1 MAKQLLFK
9 SEARQALVKG
19 VDQLANA
26 VTITLG
32 PRGQNVAL
40 AKSFGAPTVTDD
52 GVTVAKEI
60 ELKDPYENMG
70 AQLVKEVAEKTKD
83 VAGDGTTTATLLT
96 QYIIHEGLKHVT
108 SGVNPTHLRKGIDKG
123 VEAVVE
129 EIKKSSKMVKDKK
142 SIGQVATVAASNDVS
157 VGDLIADAMGKVG
170 ENGVITI
177 EEGKTAE
184 THLDMVE
191 GMQFDRGYL
200 SPYFITNAEK
210 MEVALEDPYI
220 LFHDKKISN
229 MKDFLPL
236 LEKVANTGKPFLL
249 ICEDVEGEALATL
262 VVNKIRGTLKCAA
275 VKAPGFGDRRK
286 AMLED
291 IAVLTGGQVIAEDL
305 GLKLEKVDI
314 SMLGKAK
321 RVRIDNENTT
331 IIEGQGS
338 HEKIEG
344 RIAQIKL
351 QRDETD
357 SDYDREKLEER
368 LAKLAGGVAVINV
381 GAATEAE
388 MKTNKA
394 RIEDAVAATR
404 AATEEGIV
412 AGGGVTLL
420 RAISAIE
427 KLKGAN
433 TDEQIGIN
441 IIKNSLKEPLRKIAE
456 NAGLEGGVVAEKV
469 MNKEGAYGFNAETGK
484 YEDLIAAGVIDPA
497 KVVRTT
503 IENAASIAS
512 LILTTEALVTDIPEE
527 KGAGAGAPGMGMPPG
542 GMGGM
547 PQY

>member
-1 MAKQLLFK
+1 MPKQLLFK
-9 SEARQALVKG
+9 SEARQALARG
-19 VDQLANA
+19 VDQLADA

-32 PRGQNVAL
+32 PKGQNVAL
-40 AKSFGAPTVTDD
+40 SRSFGSPTVTDD

-96 QYIIHEGLKHVT
+96 QCIIREGLKHVMA
-108 SGVNPTHLRKGIDKG
+108 GVNPTHLRKGMEKA
-123 VEAVVE
+123 VKAVVE
-129 EIKKSSKMVKDKK
+129 EIKKTSKMVKDKK

-157 VGDLIADAMGKVG
+157 VGDLIADAMDRVG

-184 THLDMVE
+184 TNLEMVE

-200 SPYFITNAEK
+200 SPYFVTNAEK
-210 MEVALEDPYI
+210 MEVVLEDAYI
-220 LFHDKKISN
+220 LLHDKKISN
-229 MKDFLPL
+229 VKDILPL
-236 LEKVANTGKPFLL
+236 LEKVANTGRSFL
-249 ICEDVEGEALATL
+249 IIAEDLEGEALATL

-286 AMLED
+286 SMLED
-291 IAVLTGGQVIAEDL
+291 IATLTGGQVIAEDL
-305 GLKLEKVDI
+305 GLKLESIDI
-314 SMLGKAK
+314 SMLGQTK

-331 IIEGQGS
+331 IIEGKGKRK
-338 HEKIEG
+338 EIEA

-404 AATEEGIV
+404 AAVEEGIV
-412 AGGGVTLL
+412 PGGGVTLL
-420 RAISAIE
+420 RIAPALE
-427 KLKGAN
+427 KLKAEN
-433 TDEQIGIN
+433 IDEQIGIN
-441 IIKNSLKEPLRKIAE
+441 IIKNSLKAPLRKIAE
-456 NAGLEGGVVAEKV
+456 NAGLEGGVVIEKV
-469 MNKEGAYGFNAETGK
+469 MGKGAGYGLNAETGK
-484 YEDLIAAGVIDPA
+484 YENLIEAGVIDPA
-497 KVVRTT
+497 KVVRAT
-503 IENAASIAS
+503 IQNASSIAN
-512 LILTTEALVTDIPEE
+512 LILTTEALVADMPEKKE
-527 KGAGAGAPGMGMPPG
+527 KAPTG
-542 GMGGM
+542 GY
-547 PQY
+547 PSEY

>member
-1 MAKQLLFK
+1 MPKQLLFK

-32 PRGQNVAL
+32 PKGQNVAL
-40 AKSFGAPTVTDD
+40 AKSFGSPTVTDD

-108 SGVNPTHLRKGIDKG
+108 AGVNPTHLRKGIHKA

-129 EIKKSSKMVKDKK
+129 EIKKRSKMVKDKK
-142 SIGQVATVAASNDVS
+142 LIGQVATVAASNDPT
-157 VGDLIADAMGKVG
+157 VGDWIAEAMEKVG

-220 LFHDKKISN
+220 LLHDKKISN

-236 LEKVANTGKPFLL
+236 LEKVANTGKSFLL

-286 AMLED
+286 AMLDD
-291 IAVLTGGQVIAEDL
+291 IAILTGGQVIAEDL

-388 MKTNKA
+388 MKANKA

-404 AATEEGIV
+404 AAAEEGIV

-420 RAISAIE
+420 RAISAVE

-433 TDEQIGIN
+433 TDEQIGID

-469 MNKEGAYGFNAETGK
+469 INKEGAYGFNAETGQ

-503 IENAASIAS
+503 IENAASIAT
-512 LILTTEALVTDIPEE
+512 LILTTEALVADIPEE

-542 GMGGM
+542 GM

>member
-1 MAKQLLFK
+1 MPKQLLFR

-19 VDQLANA
+19 VDQLADA

-32 PRGQNVAL
+32 PKGQNVAL
-40 AKSFGAPTVTDD
+40 AKSFGSPTVTDD
-52 GVTVAKEI
+52 GVTVAKDI
-60 ELKDPYENMG
+60 ELKDPYENVG

-96 QYIIHEGLKHVT
+96 QVLIREGLKHVMA
-108 SGVNPTHLRKGIDKG
+108 GVNPTHLRKGMEK
-123 VEAVVE
+123 AVKVVVD
-129 EIKKSSKMVKDKK
+129 EIKKTSKMVKDKK
-142 SIGQVATVAASNDVS
+142 SIGQVATVAASNDPA
-157 VGDLIADAMGKVG
+157 VGDLIADAMEKVG

-184 THLDMVE
+184 TTLEMVE

-200 SPYFITNAEK
+200 SPYFITNPDK
-210 MEVALEDPYI
+210 MEVNLEDVHI
-220 LFHDKKISN
+220 LLHDKKISN
-229 MKDFLPL
+229 MKDLLPL
-236 LEKVANTGKPFLL
+236 LEKVANTGNSFLL
-249 ICEDVEGEALATL
+249 IGEDVEGEALATL

-291 IAVLTGGQVIAEDL
+291 IATLTGGMVIAEER
-305 GLKLEKVDI
+305 GMKLENVDI
-314 SMLGKAK
+314 SRLGKAK
-321 RVRIDNENTT
+321 RIKIDNENTT
-331 IIEGQGS
+331 IIEGQGDPK
-338 HEKIEG
+338 EIEA

-351 QRDETD
+351 QKEETD

-404 AATEEGIV
+404 AAVEEGIV
-412 AGGGVTLL
+412 AGGGVALVRTY
-420 RAISAIE
+420 AAVD
-427 KLKGAN
+427 KLKGQN
-433 TDEQIGIN
+433 HDEQIGIN
-441 IIKNSLKEPLRKIAE
+441 IVRDSLKEPLRKIAE
-456 NAGLEGGVVAEKV
+456 NTGVEGGVVAEKV
-469 MNKEGAYGFNAETGK
+469 MSKEGNWGFNAETLK
-484 YEDLIAAGVIDPA
+484 YEDLVAAGVIDPA

-503 IENAASIAS
+503 IENASSIAS
-512 LILTTEALVTDIPEE
+512 LILTTDAVVTDIPEE
-527 KGAGAGAPGMGMPPG
+527 KEKGGMPPG
-542 GMGGM
+542 GGGYPP

>member
-9 SEARQALVKG
+9 SEAKQALIRG

-32 PRGQNVAL
+32 PKGQNVAL
-40 AKSFGAPTVTDD
+40 AKSFGSPTVTDD

-60 ELKDPYENMG
+60 ELKDPYENVG
-70 AQLVKEVAEKTKD
+70 AQLIKEVAEKTKD
-83 VAGDGTTTATLLT
+83 VAGDGTTTATLLA

-108 SGVNPTHLRKGIDKG
+108 AGVNPTRLKRGMDKA
-123 VEAVVE
+123 VEVVVN
-129 EIKKSSKMVKDKK
+129 EIKKQSKTVKDRN
-142 SIGQVATVAASNDVS
+142 SISQVAAVAASNNPEIGELV
-157 VGDLIADAMGKVG
+157 ADAMEKVG

-177 EEGKTAE
+177 EEGKTAKTE
-184 THLDMVE
+184 VELVE

-200 SPYFITNAEK
+200 SPYFITNADR
-210 MEVALEDPYI
+210 MEVVLEDVYI
-220 LFHDKKISN
+220 LLHDKKISN
-229 MKDFLPL
+229 VKDILPI
-236 LEKVANTGKPFLL
+236 LEKVAQTGKSLL
-249 ICEDVEGEALATL
+249 VVAEDVEGEALATL

-291 IAVLTGGQVIAEDL
+291 IAILTGGQVIAEDL
-305 GLKLEKVDI
+305 GIKLENVDI
-314 SMLGKAK
+314 SMLGRAK

-331 IIEGQGS
+331 IIEGQGDKK
-338 HEKIEG
+338 KIED

-404 AATEEGIV
+404 AAVEEGIV
-412 AGGGVTLL
+412 PGGGTALI
-420 RAISAIE
+420 RAIPAVDAI
-427 KLKGAN
+427 K
-433 TDEQIGIN
+433 TDDPDEQIGIR
-441 IIKNSLKEPLRKIAE
+441 IIRNALREPVRKIAE
-456 NAGLEGGVVAEKV
+456 NAGLEGGVVAEEV
-469 MNKEGAYGFNAETGK
+469 MKKEGSVGFNAETGK
-484 YEDLIAAGVIDPA
+484 YEDLIAAGIIDPA
-497 KVVRTT
+497 KVVRCT
-503 IENAASIAS
+503 IQNAASIAS
-512 LILTTEALVTDIPEE
+512 LILTTDAVVTEIPEE
-527 KGAGAGAPGMGMPPG
+527 KKSSGPGNYPP
-542 GMGGM
+542 
-547 PQY
+547 PEY

>member
-1 MAKQLLFK
+1 MPKQLLFG

-19 VDQLANA
+19 VDQLADA

-32 PRGQNVAL
+32 PKGQNVAL
-40 AKSFGAPTVTDD
+40 AKSFGSPTVTDD

-60 ELKDPYENMG
+60 ELKDPYENVG

-96 QYIIHEGLKHVT
+96 QFLIHEGLKHVMA
-108 SGVNPTHLRKGIDKG
+108 GVNPTHLRKGMEK
-123 VEAVVE
+123 AVKLVVD
-129 EIKKSSKMVKDKK
+129 EIKKTSKMVKDKK
-142 SIGQVATVAASNDVS
+142 SIGQVATVAASNDPD
-157 VGDLIADAMGKVG
+157 VGDLIADAMEKVG

-184 THLDMVE
+184 TTLEMVE

-200 SPYFITNAEK
+200 SPYFITNPDK
-210 MEVALEDPYI
+210 MEVNLEDVHI
-220 LFHDKKISN
+220 LLHDKKISN
-229 MKDFLPL
+229 MKDLLPL
-236 LEKVANTGKPFLL
+236 LEKVANTGNSFLL
-249 ICEDVEGEALATL
+249 IGEDVEGEALATL

-291 IAVLTGGQVIAEDL
+291 IAALTGGMVIAEER
-305 GLKLEKVDI
+305 GMKLENVDI
-314 SMLGKAK
+314 SRLGRAK
-321 RVRIDNENTT
+321 RIKIDNENTT
-331 IIEGQGS
+331 IIEGQGDPK
-338 HEKIEG
+338 EIEA

-351 QRDETD
+351 QKEETD

-404 AATEEGIV
+404 AAVEEGIV
-412 AGGGVTLL
+412 AGGGVALVRTY
-420 RAISAIE
+420 AAVD
-427 KLKGAN
+427 KLKGEN
-433 TDEQIGIN
+433 HDEQIGIN
-441 IIKNSLKEPLRKIAE
+441 IVRNSLKAPLRKIAE
-456 NAGLEGGVVAEKV
+456 NTGVEGGVVVEKV
-469 MNKEGAYGFNAETGK
+469 MSKEGNWGFNAETLK
-484 YEDLIAAGVIDPA
+484 YEDLVAAGVIDPA

-503 IENAASIAS
+503 IENASSIA
-512 LILTTEALVTDIPEE
+512 T
-527 KGAGAGAPGMGMPPG
+527 
-542 GMGGM
+542 
-547 PQY
+547 

>member
-9 SEARQALVKG
+9 SEAKQALIRG
-19 VDQLANA
+19 VDQLADA

-32 PRGQNVAL
+32 PKGQNVAL
-40 AKSFGAPTVTDD
+40 AKSFGSPTVTDD

-60 ELKDPYENMG
+60 ELKDPYENVG
-70 AQLVKEVAEKTKD
+70 AQLIKEVAEKTKD
-83 VAGDGTTTATLLT
+83 VAGDGTTTATLLA

-108 SGVNPTHLRKGIDKG
+108 AGVNPTRLKRGMDKA
-123 VEAVVE
+123 VEVVVN
-129 EIKKSSKMVKDKK
+129 EIKKQSKTVKDRK
-142 SIGQVATVAASNDVS
+142 SISQVAAVAASNNPEIGELV
-157 VGDLIADAMGKVG
+157 ADAMEKVG

-177 EEGKTAE
+177 EEGKTAKTE
-184 THLDMVE
+184 VELVE

-200 SPYFITNAEK
+200 SPYFITNADR
-210 MEVALEDPYI
+210 MEVVLEDVYI
-220 LFHDKKISN
+220 LLHDKKISN
-229 MKDFLPL
+229 VKDILPI
-236 LEKVANTGKPFLL
+236 LEKVAQTGKSLL
-249 ICEDVEGEALATL
+249 VVAEDVEGEALATL

-291 IAVLTGGQVIAEDL
+291 IAILTGGQVIAEDL
-305 GLKLEKVDI
+305 GIKLENVDI
-314 SMLGKAK
+314 SMLGRAK

-331 IIEGQGS
+331 IIEGQGDKK
-338 HEKIEG
+338 KIED

-404 AATEEGIV
+404 AAVEEGIV
-412 AGGGVTLL
+412 PGGGTALI
-420 RAISAIE
+420 RAIPAVDAI
-427 KLKGAN
+427 K
-433 TDEQIGIN
+433 TDDPDEQIGIR
-441 IIKNSLKEPLRKIAE
+441 IIRNALKEPVRKIAE
-456 NAGLEGGVVAEKV
+456 NAGLEGGVVAEEV
-469 MNKEGAYGFNAETGK
+469 MKKEGSVGFNAETGK

-497 KVVRTT
+497 KVVRST
-503 IENAASIAS
+503 IQNAASIAS
-512 LILTTEALVTDIPEE
+512 LILTTDAVVTEIPEE
-527 KGAGAGAPGMGMPPG
+527 KKSSGPGNYPP
-542 GMGGM
+542 
-547 PQY
+547 PEY

>member
-32 PRGQNVAL
+32 PKGQNVAL
-40 AKSFGAPTVTDD
+40 AKSFGSPTVTDD

-83 VAGDGTTTATLLT
+83 IAGDGTTTATLLT

-108 SGVNPTHLRKGIDKG
+108 AGVNPTHLRKGIHKAVG
-123 VEAVVE
+123 AVVE
-129 EIKKSSKMVKDKK
+129 EIKKRSKMVKDKK
-142 SIGQVATVAASNDVS
+142 SIGQVATVAASNDAS
-157 VGDLIADAMGKVG
+157 VGDLIADAMEKVG

-210 MEVALEDPYI
+210 MEVVLEDPYI

-236 LEKVANTGKPFLL
+236 LEKVANTGKSFLL

-331 IIEGQGS
+331 IIEGQGP

-404 AATEEGIV
+404 AAVEEGIV

-420 RAISAIE
+420 RAVSALE

-433 TDEQIGIN
+433 TDEQIGID
-441 IIKNSLKEPLRKIAE
+441 IVKNSLKEPLRKIAE

-469 MNKEGAYGFNAETGK
+469 INKEGAYGFNAETGE

-503 IENAASIAS
+503 IENAASIAT
-512 LILTTEALVTDIPEE
+512 LILTTEALVADIPEE
-527 KGAGAGAPGMGMPPG
+527 KEKGMGMPPG
-542 GMGGM
+542 GYPP

>member
-1 MAKQLLFK
+1 MAKQLLFR

-32 PRGQNVAL
+32 PKGQNVAL
-40 AKSFGAPTVTDD
+40 AKSFGSPTVTDD
-52 GVTVAKEI
+52 GVTVAREI

-96 QYIIHEGLKHVT
+96 QYIVHEGLKHVT
-108 SGVNPTHLRKGIDKG
+108 AGVNPTHLRKGIHKAVG
-123 VEAVVE
+123 AVVE
-129 EIKKSSKMVKDKK
+129 EIRKRSKMVKDKK
-142 SIGQVATVAASNDVS
+142 SIGQVATVAASNDPT
-157 VGDLIADAMGKVG
+157 VGDWIAEAMGKVG

-220 LFHDKKISN
+220 LLHDKKISN

-236 LEKVANTGKPFLL
+236 LEKVANTGKSFFL

-321 RVRIDNENTT
+321 KVRIDNENTT

-404 AATEEGIV
+404 AAAEEGIV

-420 RAISAIE
+420 RAISAVE

-433 TDEQIGIN
+433 IDEQIGID

-456 NAGLEGGVVAEKV
+456 NAGLEGGVVVEKV
-469 MNKEGAYGFNAETGK
+469 INKEGAYGFNAETGE

-503 IENAASIAS
+503 IENAASIAT
-512 LILTTEALVTDIPEE
+512 LILTTEALVADIPEE
-527 KGAGAGAPGMGMPPG
+527 KEKGMPGMPPG
-542 GMGGM
+542 GGYP

>member
-32 PRGQNVAL
+32 PKGQNVAL
-40 AKSFGAPTVTDD
+40 AKSFGSPTVTDD

-108 SGVNPTHLRKGIDKG
+108 AGVNPTHLRKGIHKA

-129 EIKKSSKMVKDKK
+129 EIKKRSKMVKDKK
-142 SIGQVATVAASNDVS
+142 SIGQVATVAASNDPT
-157 VGDLIADAMGKVG
+157 VGDLIADAMEKVG

-184 THLDMVE
+184 TRLDMVE

-210 MEVALEDPYI
+210 MEVVLEDPYI

-236 LEKVANTGKPFLL
+236 LEKVANTGKSFLL

-331 IIEGQGS
+331 IIEGQGA

-404 AATEEGIV
+404 AAVEEGIV

-420 RAISAIE
+420 RAVSALE
-427 KLKGAN
+427 KLKGAD
-433 TDEQIGIN
+433 TDEQIGID
-441 IIKNSLKEPLRKIAE
+441 IVKNSLKEPLRKIAE

-469 MNKEGAYGFNAETGK
+469 INKEGAYGFNAETGE
-484 YEDLIAAGVIDPA
+484 YEDLVAAGVIDPA

-503 IENAASIAS
+503 IENAASIAT
-512 LILTTEALVTDIPEE
+512 LILTTEALVADIPEE
-527 KGAGAGAPGMGMPPG
+527 KEKGMGMPPG
-542 GMGGM
+542 GYPP

>member
-1 MAKQLLFK
+1 MPKQLLFR

-32 PRGQNVAL
+32 PKGQNVAL
-40 AKSFGAPTVTDD
+40 AKSFGSPTVTDD
-52 GVTVAKEI
+52 GVTVAKDI
-60 ELKDPYENMG
+60 ELKDPYENVG

-96 QYIIHEGLKHVT
+96 QFLIHEGLKHVMA
-108 SGVNPTHLRKGIDKG
+108 GVNPTHLRKGMEK
-123 VEAVVE
+123 AVKVVVD
-129 EIKKSSKMVKDKK
+129 EIKKTSKMVKDKK
-142 SIGQVATVAASNDVS
+142 SIGQVATVAASNDPA
-157 VGDLIADAMGKVG
+157 VGDRIADAMEKVG

-177 EEGKTAE
+177 EEGKTAQ
-184 THLDMVE
+184 TTLKMVE

-200 SPYFITNAEK
+200 SPYFITNPDK
-210 MEVALEDPYI
+210 MEVNLEDVYI
-220 LFHDKKISN
+220 LLHDKKISN
-229 MKDFLPL
+229 MKDLLPL
-236 LEKVANTGKPFLL
+236 LEKVANTGNSFLL
-249 ICEDVEGEALATL
+249 IAEDVEGEALATL

-291 IAVLTGGQVIAEDL
+291 IATLTGGMVIAEER
-305 GLKLEKVDI
+305 GMKLENVDI
-314 SMLGKAK
+314 SRLGKAK
-321 RVRIDNENTT
+321 RIKIDNENTT
-331 IIEGQGS
+331 IIEGQGAAK
-338 HEKIEG
+338 EIEA

-351 QRDETD
+351 QKEETD

-404 AATEEGIV
+404 AAVEEGIV
-412 AGGGVTLL
+412 AGGGVALVRTY
-420 RAISAIE
+420 AAVD
-427 KLKGAN
+427 KLKGEN
-433 TDEQIGIN
+433 PDEQIGIN
-441 IIKNSLKEPLRKIAE
+441 IIRNSLKEPLRKIAE
-456 NAGLEGGVVAEKV
+456 NAGVEGGVVAEKV
-469 MNKEGAYGFNAETGK
+469 MSKEGNWGFNAETGK
-484 YEDLIAAGVIDPA
+484 YEDLVAAGVIDPA

-503 IENAASIAS
+503 IENASSIAS
-512 LILTTEALVTDIPEE
+512 LVLTTDAVVTDIPEE
-527 KGAGAGAPGMGMPPG
+527 KEKAGAPPYPP
-542 GMGGM
+542 

>member
-1 MAKQLLFK
+1 MAKQILFGAD
-9 SEARQALVKG
+9 ARQALVRG
-19 VDQLANA
+19 VDQLAEA

-40 AKSFGAPTVTDD
+40 AKSFGSPTVTDD
-52 GVTVAKEI
+52 GVTVAKDI
-60 ELKDPYENMG
+60 ELKDPNENVG

-96 QYIIHEGLKHVT
+96 QYIIHQGLKHVMA
-108 SGVNPTHLRKGIDKG
+108 GVNPTHLRKGIEK
-123 VEAVVE
+123 AVNGTVD
-129 EIKKSSKMVKDKK
+129 EIKRMSKMVKDKK
-142 SIGQVATVAASNDVS
+142 SIGQVATVAASNDPA
-157 VGDLIADAMGKVG
+157 VGDLIADAMEKVG
-170 ENGVITI
+170 EDGVITI
-177 EEGKTAE
+177 EEGKTATTNLE
-184 THLDMVE
+184 IVE

-200 SPYFITNAEK
+200 SPYFITNPDK
-210 MEVALEDPYI
+210 MEVVQEDVYI
-220 LFHDKKISN
+220 LLHDKKISN
-229 MKDFLPL
+229 MKDLLPL
-236 LEKVANTGKPFLL
+236 LEKVANTGKAFLL

-291 IAVLTGGQVIAEDL
+291 IGVLTGGQVVAEDL
-305 GLKLEKVDI
+305 GLKLENVDL
-314 SMLGKAK
+314 SMLGRAK

-331 IIEGQGS
+331 VIEGQGDRK
-338 HEKIEG
+338 KIED

-404 AATEEGIV
+404 AAVEEGIV
-412 AGGGVTLL
+412 PGGGVTLI
-420 RAISAIE
+420 RAIAALDKI
-427 KLKGAN
+427 KVDN
-433 TDEQIGIN
+433 PDEQIGIR
-441 IIKNSLKEPLRKIAE
+441 IIRDSLREPLRKIAE
-456 NAGLEGGVVAEKV
+456 NAGLEGGVVAEEV
-469 MNKEGAYGFNAETGK
+469 MKKEGSFGFNAETGK
-484 YEDLIAAGVIDPA
+484 YEDLAEAGVIDPA
-497 KVVRTT
+497 KVVRST
-503 IENAASIAS
+503 IQNAASVAT
-512 LILTTEALVTDIPEE
+512 LILTTDALVTEIPEE
-527 KGAGAGAPGMGMPPG
+527 KEKGGGMPPG
-542 GMGGM
+542 GGYPP

>member
-32 PRGQNVAL
+32 PKGQNVAL
-40 AKSFGAPTVTDD
+40 AKSFGSPTVTDD

-83 VAGDGTTTATLLT
+83 IAGDGTTTATLLT

-108 SGVNPTHLRKGIDKG
+108 AGVNPTHLRKGIRKAVG
-123 VEAVVE
+123 AVVE
-129 EIKKSSKMVKDKK
+129 EIKKRSKMVKDPK
-142 SIGQVATVAASNDVS
+142 SIGQVATVAASNDAS
-157 VGDLIADAMGKVG
+157 VGDLIADAMEKVG

-236 LEKVANTGKPFLL
+236 LEKVANTGKSFLL

-404 AATEEGIV
+404 AAVEEGIV

-420 RAISAIE
+420 RAVSALE

-433 TDEQIGIN
+433 TDEQIGID
-441 IIKNSLKEPLRKIAE
+441 IVKNSLKEPLRKIAE

-469 MNKEGAYGFNAETGK
+469 INKEGAYGFNAETGE

-503 IENAASIAS
+503 IENAASIAT
-512 LILTTEALVTDIPEE
+512 LILTTEALVADIPEE
-527 KGAGAGAPGMGMPPG
+527 KEKGMPGMGMPPG
-542 GMGGM
+542 GM

>member
-1 MAKQLLFK
+1 MPKQLLFK

-19 VDQLANA
+19 VDQLADA

-32 PRGQNVAL
+32 PKGQNVAL
-40 AKSFGAPTVTDD
+40 SKSFGSPTVTDD

-96 QYIIHEGLKHVT
+96 QYIIHEGLKHVMA
-108 SGVNPTHLRKGIDKG
+108 GVNPTHLRKGMEKA
-123 VEAVVE
+123 VKAVVE
-129 EIKKSSKMVKDKK
+129 EIKKTSTMVKDKK
-142 SIGQVATVAASNDVS
+142 SIGQVATVAASNDAS
-157 VGDLIADAMGKVG
+157 VGDLIADAMDKVG

-184 THLDMVE
+184 TTLEMVE

-200 SPYFITNAEK
+200 SPYFVTNAEK
-210 MEVALEDPYI
+210 MEVVLEDVYI
-220 LFHDKKISN
+220 LLHDKKISN
-229 MKDFLPL
+229 VKDILPL
-236 LEKVANTGKPFLL
+236 LEKIANTGRSFL
-249 ICEDVEGEALATL
+249 IIAEDLEGEALATL

-286 AMLED
+286 AMLDD
-291 IAVLTGGQVIAEDL
+291 IATLTGGQVIAEDL
-305 GLKLEKVDI
+305 GLKLENIDI
-314 SMLGKAK
+314 SKLGQTK

-331 IIEGQGS
+331 IIEGKG
-338 HEKIEG
+338 KRKDIEG

-351 QRDETD
+351 QKDETD

-404 AATEEGIV
+404 AAVEEGIV
-412 AGGGVTLL
+412 PGGGVTLL
-420 RAISAIE
+420 RIAPTLD
-427 KLKGAN
+427 KLKAEN
-433 TDEQIGIN
+433 VDEKIGID
-441 IIKNSLKEPLRKIAE
+441 IIKNSLKTPLRKIAE
-456 NAGLEGGVVAEKV
+456 NAGAEGGVVVEKV
-469 MNKEGAYGFNAETGK
+469 MGKGNSYGFNAETGK
-484 YEDLIAAGVIDPA
+484 YENLIEAGVIDPA
-497 KVVRTT
+497 KVVRAT
-503 IENAASIAS
+503 IQNASSIAS
-512 LILTTEALVTDIPEE
+512 LILTTEALITDIPEE
-527 KGAGAGAPGMGMPPG
+527 KEKMPAMPPG
-542 GMGGM
+542 GMGGGM